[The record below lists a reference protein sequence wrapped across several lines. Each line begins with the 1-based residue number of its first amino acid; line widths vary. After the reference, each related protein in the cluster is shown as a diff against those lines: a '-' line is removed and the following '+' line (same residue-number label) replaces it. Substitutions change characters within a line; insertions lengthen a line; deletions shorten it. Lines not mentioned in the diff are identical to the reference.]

1 MGENKEIKVRLSTVV
16 YLFIILVLVVA
27 LGAVYYLGFVKDD
40 NANGELTEKNNIAV
54 NEQVT
59 EKNNISVNEQATE
72 TNKLENQTTVE
83 KEDEKVENYDWSV
96 VDTTKIVNKGEGYTY
111 STTYGTAHTDYR
123 IFNNKRTVATGTGKE
138 FNLSKNIK
146 EFCSYILGQGSLDF
160 YVFLY
165 EDGTVAYADNNGE
178 SIKEF
183 NTLKNIIKIMPLDYS
198 RKVEWDD
205 GKMVDLKES
214 TVVAI
219 DNAGNIY
226 DLGLM
231 RNK

>member
-1 MGENKEIKVRLSTVV
+1 MRENKEIKVRLSTVV
-16 YLFIILVLVVA
+16 YLFIIVALVVA
-27 LGAVYYLGFVKDD
+27 LGVVYYLGFIKND
-40 NANGELTEKNNIAV
+40 NANGELTG
-54 NEQVT
+54 
-59 EKNNISVNEQATE
+59 KNNISVNEQETE
-72 TNKLENQTTVE
+72 TNKLENQITVK
-83 KEDEKVENYDWSV
+83 KEDEKVESYDWSV
-96 VDTTKIVNKGEGYTY
+96 VDTSKIVNKGEGYTY
-111 STTYGTAHTDYR
+111 STTYGTANTNYR
-123 IFNNKRTVATGTGKE
+123 IFNNKRTVVTGTGEE

-146 EFCSYILGQGSLDF
+146 EFCSYILGQGSIDF

-165 EDGTVAYADNNGE
+165 EDGTVAYADDKEEG
-178 SIKEF
+178 IREF

-205 GKMVDLKES
+205 GKIVDFKES

-226 DLGLM
+226 DLGLI